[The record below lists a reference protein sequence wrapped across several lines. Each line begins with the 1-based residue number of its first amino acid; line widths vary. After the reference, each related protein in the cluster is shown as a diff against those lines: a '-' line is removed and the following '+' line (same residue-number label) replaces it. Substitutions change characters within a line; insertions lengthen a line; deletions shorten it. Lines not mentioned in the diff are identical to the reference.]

1 MSRDQALQR
10 VADDV
15 ELAQGVTLF
24 AFVNLYGCR
33 IGKDTKIGTFVEIQ
47 RGSSIGANCKIRAI
61 PSFVKASRSRTGSSS
76 VTGSRSSTTC
86 PPSNDLGGDFA
97 ELGRL
102 ALYTDDST
110 FGGLDRI
117 WSNNPCGGHD
127 RGERHRGCRQRR
139 DS

>member
-47 RGSSIGANCKIRAI
+47 K
-61 PSFVKASRSRTGSSS
+61 
-76 VTGSRSSTTC
+76 
-86 PPSNDLGGDFA
+86 
-97 ELGRL
+97 
-102 ALYTDDST
+102 
-110 FGGLDRI
+110 GLE
-117 WSNNPCGGHD
+117 H
-127 RGERHRGCRQRR
+127 RGELQDLEPYLHL
-139 DS
+139 